1 MNTDKKFK
9 KLSSLKT
16 AYERLLKTDH
26 PNMKRVMD
34 SACA

>member
-16 AYERLLKTDH
+16 VYERLLKTEY
-26 PNMKRVMD
+26 PNMKKVMD
-34 SACA
+34 SAY